1 MRGFDDYLAEMPVS
15 TLSDGDI
22 ELLLSGAI
30 PDSDEAGQLVVFV
43 DLIRAEGAIG
53 SPPGTTVAR
62 VAREAALAAGSAA
75 LPDAETGDRRVRP
88 RAGWRLRP
96 QLAVA
101 AAAVLLVSVSG
112 VAVAANGAAPGDALY
127 GIDRALEKIGIGDG
141 QAEERLDEANALL
154 SEGEVEVALRHATN
168 ALQDVAEAPTRSND
182 AENARVALEDAAG
195 NLANDGDS
203 NMVKVKA
210 NVSNLIDYLRANI
223 GERVGDDGKDF
234 GQGVADLA
242 RAISPGPGTSPP
254 GNPPNENEKKQ
265 EQQGSVSQG
274 GGSGNGG
281 GTGGNEAPGNSGEAP
296 GQQKKS

>member
-1 MRGFDDYLAEMPVS
+1 MRGFDDYVAEMPAS
-15 TLSDGDI
+15 TLSDEDI

-30 PDSDEAGQLVVFV
+30 PASDEAGQLVVFV
-43 DLIRAEGAIG
+43 DLIRVEGAIG
-53 SPPGTTVAR
+53 PPPETTVAR
-62 VAREAALAAGSAA
+62 VARAAALAAGSAA
-75 LPDAETGDRRVRP
+75 LRDAETGHRRVRP

-96 QLAVA
+96 QLAIA
-101 AAAVLLVSVSG
+101 TAAVLLVSMSG

-127 GIDRALEKIGIGDG
+127 WIDRALEKIGIGDG

-168 ALQDVAEAPTRSND
+168 ALQDVEEAPTRSND

-195 NLANDGDS
+195 NLAKDGDS
-203 NMVKVKA
+203 NILKVKA

-242 RAISPGPGTSPP
+242 RAISPGAGTSPAA
-254 GNPPNENEKKQ
+254 NQSNENHQ
-265 EQQGSVSQG
+265 QQHQGSLSQG

-281 GTGGNEAPGNSGEAP
+281 ETGGTRLLAIPEKRPANKRNPR
-296 GQQKKS
+296 